1 MSATPGTSKNSF
13 VSVGVVAAVLR
24 RPSLWVTAIRQ
35 IGLLAP
41 RRWWATAPFL
51 PIPPQNYIE
60 FRLVTQYGGGH
71 GEPQEDIRP
80 VDVVDYLRWC
90 KQWNSDFS

>member
-1 MSATPGTSKNSF
+1 MSDAPVTSPNSL
-13 VSVGVVAAVLR
+13 VTLSVVGAVIR
-24 RPSLWVTAIRQ
+24 RPSLWVTALRQ
-35 IGLLAP
+35 IALLAP
-41 RRWWATAPFL
+41 RRWWASAPFL
-51 PIPPQNYIE
+51 PVPPKNYIE

-71 GEPQEDIRP
+71 GEPQDDIRP